1 MDCTVASVSDGK
13 IRVTFEAVEKPFKLG
28 IKPYT
33 DKALRAMK
41 HRKDEVRTGTYV
53 TVQAFQQ
60 SIGTGACG
68 PNIMP
73 EFQYSAKQDYT
84 LKFLIRVEAEQ

>member
-1 MDCTVASVSDGK
+1 M
-13 IRVTFEAVEKPFKLG
+13 TFEAVDVPFELG

-33 DKALRAMK
+33 DKALCAMK

-60 SIGTGACG
+60 GIGTGACG

-73 EFQYSAKQDYT
+73 EFQYSVKKDYT
-84 LKFLIRVEAEQ
+84 LKFLIHIEAEQQ